1 MRTVFS
7 SENLDAIR
15 RQWLSSNQLLK
26 SQKLR
31 CASCTQPSLR
41 GGLDVEFQFGLS
53 RLSLSDKRSE
63 SYTMRAGTRAFREL
77 QNAGEDARVPNLLHE
92 QLQIRLVKDW
102 YAG

>member
-1 MRTVFS
+1 MRAGTRAFR
-7 SENLDAIR
+7 ELHNAGGDA
-15 RQWLSSNQLLK
+15 
-26 SQKLR
+26 
-31 CASCTQPSLR
+31 
-41 GGLDVEFQFGLS
+41 
-53 RLSLSDKRSE
+53 RSE